1 MSRQSINPGP
11 KQHDSIDR
19 LYTPQLKFTNFAAQ
33 APIVTKYVTSK
44 FLRHDVSYFRREETK
59 KEVVKEKENEE
70 EMEEDEEDATTEEEE
85 PEQEGSKVL
94 VIHPGSKYLRI
105 GRASEA
111 FPYVVPH
118 VIARKIIYEK
128 KSEKHEEKHVI
139 KEENKQ
145 EDKQADKQKDMQ
157 EDRLEDMQEDMQED
171 KQKSKHEDEQEEMST
186 NNEDTRMSVEKNTD
200 ITTENDDTKSDSGE
214 NWSGSMGSPSVTEEV
229 EEDEEQFT
237 QVLNE
242 IRKELKDRMKT
253 SKRRPV
259 ANAQAQVLSF
269 NKSARP
275 ETIADH
281 NDPYKVDWTVV
292 DENVNY
298 YVGEKALRLHDKENK
313 FKLFYPIQHGE
324 FNTKDYNSIKAVVGD
339 LETIW
344 TVTITEK
351 LEISL
356 KNFKSYSIILVIP
369 DIYNRLYVSE
379 MITMLLL
386 YMGFRRV
393 FVAQESVCVSFGAG
407 ISVACIVDIG
417 AQTST
422 VACVEDGMCIPDSRI
437 CLRYGGDDITTFFI
451 RLLRKSK
458 FPYTEMDLNRMYDW
472 MLAEEMKEKFCTLD
486 EANLV
491 IQLNEFYVR
500 APNQPTLKYQ
510 IKTYDDAIISPMC
523 LFYPHIINFHKK
535 SAEFPP
541 KFTSSVIDDITEGVN
556 NTSTGLSPSLIMQ
569 KPKLSVATQATQ
581 VKTSFPSPS
590 PQQRDSPGPMT
601 PVRLENSAAPTNGP
615 SPTSNTTPSL
625 SRNQNSSSIDP
636 SSTHP
641 LDEAIIQSINV
652 AATEERAKKFY
663 GSIILVGGGAL
674 ISGIHKMLEN
684 RIFSRTL
691 PFTDKFEILG
701 SPRDLDPRLLA
712 WKGGSVMS
720 KLEIVNELWIN
731 SNEWEEL
738 GVRCLREKALFVW

>member
-1 MSRQSINPGP
+1 MHNPKP
-11 KQHDSIDR
+11 KQNDNIDR

-44 FLRHDVSYFRREETK
+44 FLRHDVSYFQREETK
-59 KEVVKEKENEE
+59 K
-70 EMEEDEEDATTEEEE
+70 E

-118 VIARKIIYEK
+118 QTDKQKDRQEDRLDNRQ
-128 KSEKHEEKHVI
+128 
-139 KEENKQ
+139 ENKQ
-145 EDKQADKQKDMQ
+145 EDKQKSKE
-157 EDRLEDMQEDMQED
+157 EDR
-171 KQKSKHEDEQEEMST
+171 QEEMST
-186 NNEDTRMSVEKNTD
+186 NIEDTKMSVDKNTD
-200 ITTENDDTKSDSGE
+200 ITMENDDTKSDSGE
-214 NWSGSMGSPSVTEEV
+214 NWSGSVGSPAVMEEI

-269 NKSARP
+269 NKSAHP

-292 DENVNY
+292 DEKVDY
-298 YVGEKALRLHDKENK
+298 YVGEKALRLHDNENH

-324 FNTKDYNSIKAVVGD
+324 FNTRDYNSIKAVVGD

-344 TVTITEK
+344 TTTITEK
-351 LEISL
+351 LEIPL
-356 KNFKSYSIILVIP
+356 KNFKAS
-369 DIYNRLYVSE
+369 
-379 MITMLLL
+379 
-386 YMGFRRV
+386 
-393 FVAQESVCVSFGAG
+393 QESVCVSFGAG

-458 FPYTEMDLNRMYDW
+458 FPYAEMDLNRMYDW

-486 EANLV
+486 EC
-491 IQLNEFYVR
+491 F
-500 APNQPTLKYQ
+500 
-510 IKTYDDAIISPMC
+510 
-523 LFYPHIINFHKK
+523 FYPHIINFHKK

-541 KFTSSVIDDITEGVN
+541 KFTSHVIDDITEGVN
-556 NTSTGLSPSLIMQ
+556 TSTGLSPNLVMQ
-569 KPKLSVATQATQ
+569 KPKLSVATQVTQ
-581 VKTSFPSPS
+581 AKTSFPSPS

-601 PVRLENSAAPTNGP
+601 PLRLDNSAASTNGP
-615 SPTSNTTPSL
+615 SPTSAAPSI
-625 SRNQNSSSIDP
+625 SRISNASSIDP
-636 SSTHP
+636 VSTVS
-641 LDEAIIQSINV
+641 LDDAIIQSINA

-663 GSIILVGGGAL
+663 GSILLVGGGGL

>member
-1 MSRQSINPGP
+1 MENSQPASNATDTPNQQSQPQASSYSQLQAQKPSHQFTSPPHNPKP
-11 KQHDSIDR
+11 KQHDNIDR

-33 APIVTKYVTSK
+33 TPIVTKYVTSK

-59 KEVVKEKENEE
+59 KE
-70 EMEEDEEDATTEEEE
+70 ATTEEEE

-118 VIARKIIYEK
+118 D
-128 KSEKHEEKHVI
+128 
-139 KEENKQ
+139 KQ
-145 EDKQADKQKDMQ
+145 EEINTNF
-157 EDRLEDMQEDMQED
+157 EDA
-171 KQKSKHEDEQEEMST
+171 
-186 NNEDTRMSVEKNTD
+186 RMSIEKNTD
-200 ITTENDDTKSDSGE
+200 ITMENDDTKSDSGE
-214 NWSGSMGSPSVTEEV
+214 NWSGSMGSPAVMEEV
-229 EEDEEQFT
+229 EEDEAIIECT
-237 QVLNE
+237 L
-242 IRKELKDRMKT
+242 
-253 SKRRPV
+253 
-259 ANAQAQVLSF
+259 
-269 NKSARP
+269 
-275 ETIADH
+275 
-281 NDPYKVDWTVV
+281 
-292 DENVNY
+292 
-298 YVGEKALRLHDKENK
+298 
-313 FKLFYPIQHGE
+313 
-324 FNTKDYNSIKAVVGD
+324 YNSFI
-339 LETIW
+339 E
-344 TVTITEK
+344 
-351 LEISL
+351 
-356 KNFKSYSIILVIP
+356 
-369 DIYNRLYVSE
+369 YVCAME
-379 MITMLLL
+379 
-386 YMGFRRV
+386 
-393 FVAQESVCVSFGAG
+393 
-407 ISVACIVDIG
+407 
-417 AQTST
+417 
-422 VACVEDGMCIPDSRI
+422 
-437 CLRYGGDDITTFFI
+437 
-451 RLLRKSK
+451 SK
-458 FPYTEMDLNRMYDW
+458 FPYAEMDLNRMYDW

-541 KFTSSVIDDITEGVN
+541 KFTSFVIDDMTEGV
-556 NTSTGLSPSLIMQ
+556 NTSTGLSPSLVMQ

-601 PVRLENSAAPTNGP
+601 PLRLENSAAPTNGP
-615 SPTSNTTPSL
+615 SPTSNTTPSQP
-625 SRNQNSSSIDP
+625 RVQNASSIDP
-636 SSTHP
+636 LSTLP
-641 LDEAIIQSINV
+641 LDEAIMQSINA

-663 GSIILVGGGAL
+663 GSILLVGGGAL

>member
-1 MSRQSINPGP
+1 ME
-11 KQHDSIDR
+11 
-19 LYTPQLKFTNFAAQ
+19 
-33 APIVTKYVTSK
+33 TSQPT
-44 FLRHDVSYFRREETK
+44 EEIK
-59 KEVVKEKENEE
+59 KEVVKEKENED
-70 EMEEDEEDATTEEEE
+70 EMDEDEEDATTEEEE

-118 VIARKIIYEK
+118 VIARKMNYEK
-128 KSEKHEEKHVI
+128 KSERHEEKHVI
-139 KEENKQ
+139 KEEDRQEDKQTDKQKDKQEDRLEDRQENKQ
-145 EDKQADKQKDMQ
+145 EDKQRSRQ
-157 EDRLEDMQEDMQED
+157 EDMQEDM
-171 KQKSKHEDEQEEMST
+171 ST
-186 NNEDTRMSVEKNTD
+186 NIEDTKISVEKNND
-200 ITTENDDTKSDSGE
+200 ITMENDDSKSDSGE
-214 NWSGSMGSPSVTEEV
+214 NWSGSVGSPAMMEEI

-269 NKSARP
+269 NKSAHP

-292 DENVNY
+292 DENVDY
-298 YVGEKALRLHDKENK
+298 YVGEKV
-313 FKLFYPIQHGE
+313 GE
-324 FNTKDYNSIKAVVGD
+324 
-339 LETIW
+339 
-344 TVTITEK
+344 
-351 LEISL
+351 
-356 KNFKSYSIILVIP
+356 
-369 DIYNRLYVSE
+369 
-379 MITMLLL
+379 
-386 YMGFRRV
+386 
-393 FVAQESVCVSFGAG
+393 SFGAG

-422 VACVEDGMCIPDSRI
+422 VACVEDGMCIPDS
-437 CLRYGGDDITTFFI
+437 
-451 RLLRKSK
+451 SK

-510 IKTYDDAIISPMC
+510 IKTYDDAIISPMS

-535 SAEFPP
+535 SVEFPP
-541 KFTSSVIDDITEGVN
+541 KFTSHVIDDITEGVN
-556 NTSTGLSPSLIMQ
+556 TSTGLSPSLVMQ

-581 VKTSFPSPS
+581 AKTSFPSPS

-601 PVRLENSAAPTNGP
+601 PLRLDNSAAPTNGP
-615 SPTSNTTPSL
+615 SPTSATPSVP
-625 SRNQNSSSIDP
+625 RVNNTSSVDP
-636 SSTHP
+636 VSTLP
-641 LDEAIIQSINV
+641 LDDAIIQSINA

-663 GSIILVGGGAL
+663 GSILLV
-674 ISGIHKMLEN
+674 
-684 RIFSRTL
+684 
-691 PFTDKFEILG
+691 
-701 SPRDLDPRLLA
+701 DPRLLA

>member
-1 MSRQSINPGP
+1 
-11 KQHDSIDR
+11 
-19 LYTPQLKFTNFAAQ
+19 
-33 APIVTKYVTSK
+33 
-44 FLRHDVSYFRREETK
+44 REETK
-59 KEVVKEKENEE
+59 KEVVKEKENED
-70 EMEEDEEDATTEEEE
+70 EMDEDEEDATTEEEE

-118 VIARKIIYEK
+118 VIARKMK
-128 KSEKHEEKHVI
+128 
-139 KEENKQ
+139 
-145 EDKQADKQKDMQ
+145 
-157 EDRLEDMQEDMQED
+157 
-171 KQKSKHEDEQEEMST
+171 QEEMST
-186 NNEDTRMSVEKNTD
+186 NIEDTKMSVDKNTD
-200 ITTENDDTKSDSGE
+200 ITTENDDAKSDSGE
-214 NWSGSMGSPSVTEEV
+214 NWSGSVGSPAVMEEI

-269 NKSARP
+269 NKSAHP

-292 DENVNY
+292 DEKVDY
-298 YVGEKALRLHDKENK
+298 YVGEKALRLHDNENH

-344 TVTITEK
+344 TTTITEK
-351 LEISL
+351 LEIPL
-356 KNFKSYSIILVIP
+356 KNFK
-369 DIYNRLYVSE
+369 
-379 MITMLLL
+379 
-386 YMGFRRV
+386 
-393 FVAQESVCVSFGAG
+393 AQSVCVSFGAG

-500 APNQPTLKYQ
+500 APNQPTFKYQ

-523 LFYPHIINFHKK
+523 FFYPHIINFHKK

-541 KFTSSVIDDITEGVN
+541 KFTSHVIDDITEGVN
-556 NTSTGLSPSLIMQ
+556 TSTGLSPNLVMQ
-569 KPKLSVATQATQ
+569 KPKLSVATQVTQ
-581 VKTSFPSPS
+581 AKTSFPSPS

-601 PVRLENSAAPTNGP
+601 PLRLDNSAASTNGP
-615 SPTSNTTPSL
+615 SPTSAAPSI
-625 SRNQNSSSIDP
+625 SRISNASSIDP
-636 SSTHP
+636 VSTLP
-641 LDEAIIQSINV
+641 LDDAIIQSINA

-663 GSIILVGGGAL
+663 GSILLVGGGGL

-738 GVRCLREKALFVW
+738 GVRCLREKA